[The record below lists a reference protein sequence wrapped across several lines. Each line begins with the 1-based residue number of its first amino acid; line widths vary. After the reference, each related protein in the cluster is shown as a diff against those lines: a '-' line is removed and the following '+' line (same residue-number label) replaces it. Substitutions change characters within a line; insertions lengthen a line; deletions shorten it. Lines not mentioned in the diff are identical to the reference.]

1 MVLVWTLVYGN
12 YKLVDGAGM
21 KSCLWYIY
29 KLVDGAGM
37 KSCLWYIYKLVDGA
51 GMKSCLWYIY
61 TSRWCWYEILSMVY
75 IN

>member
-1 MVLVWTLVYGN
+1 MVLVWSLVYG
-12 YKLVDGAGM
+12 K
-21 KSCLWYIY
+21 Y